1 MGCGKSSVGRELSAL
16 LCWSYADLDAVIEER
31 AGRSIPEIFASD
43 GEAAFRHMELDSL
56 KHLVSDC
63 ADPMGCRKPCYPSG
77 RRGRGP
83 SLAMGG
89 IVSDTPPDLHEACN
103 MILSLGGGTVMTPE
117 CAEIIHRQTLC
128 IYLKA
133 SVDTLVGRLESEA
146 EGRPMLNS
154 DVSLRERI
162 THLMEQ
168 RSATYESTS
177 HHIIDTDGKTIAEI
191 AQEIATFVK

>member
-63 ADPMGCRKPCYPSG
+63 ADPMVCRKQSLPSQAM
-77 RRGRGP
+77 GP
-83 SLAMGG
+83 SLCGQRG
-89 IVSDTPPDLHEACN
+89 STVSDTPPDQHEACN

-133 SVDTLVGRLESEA
+133 SVDTLVSRLEGEA

-162 THLMEQ
+162 TRLMEQ

-177 HHIIDTDGKTIAEI
+177 HNIIETDGKTIAEI

>member
-43 GEAAFRHMELDSL
+43 GEAAFRQMELDSL
-56 KHLVSDC
+56 TSQ
-63 ADPMGCRKPCYPSG
+63 AM
-77 RRGRGP
+77 GP
-83 SLAMGG
+83 SLCGQRG
-89 IVSDTPPDLHEACN
+89 STVSDTPSDQHEACN
-103 MILSLGGGTVMTPE
+103 MIVSLGGGTVMTPE

-133 SVDTLVGRLESEA
+133 SVDTLVSRLEGEA

-162 THLMEQ
+162 TRLMEQ